1 MTRTMTATE
10 ARVHFGELLD
20 TVKAGGRVVVEKSGR
35 PVAVFIS
42 SQEYETLT
50 CSQIKTD
57 WLEAAARSRERMA
70 EILNSR
76 PLPDVREMIDFGR
89 DVD

>member
-20 TVKAGGRVVVEKSGR
+20 TVKTGERVVVEKSGR

-42 SQEYETLT
+42 PQEYEALT
-50 CSQIKTD
+50 CKRLNEDVLQ
-57 WLEAAARSRERMA
+57 AAERSRERMA
-70 EILNSR
+70 EILNGG
-76 PLPDVREMIDFGR
+76 PLPDIREMIDFGR